1 MRIFTFADVYTF
13 LKRILFLLDAEKAH
27 NITFLFAGIA
37 AKLGLVRLFGSSKKN
52 PVNILGLNFKN
63 SLGVAAGFDKN
74 ADYLTTWEQMG
85 FGFVEVGTV
94 TPKPQEGN
102 PKPRLF
108 RLPKNESLI
117 NRMGFNNKGLDFMV
131 AKLKN
136 YNGDLTIGC
145 NIGKNKNTPNVLAF
159 EDYLACFK
167 GLYPYANYFTVNVS
181 SPNTKDLR
189 TLQKHEELTKILNPL
204 LAYRHTVSQKMGKKP
219 ILVKLSPDMEKDEFK
234 NSVKFL
240 NELDIQG
247 LVLTN
252 TTIKRNIL
260 QVNGEKRGNE
270 NGGLSG
276 KVLFEESNGWL
287 RLAKQYM
294 PNKTIIGVGGI
305 DSAKRA
311 KEKLE
316 CGADAI
322 QIYSGLVFKGPKLV
336 QDILKI
342 MN

>member
-1 MRIFTFADVYTF
+1 M
-13 LKRILFLLDAEKAH
+13 
-27 NITFLFAGIA
+27 
-37 AKLGLVRLFGSSKKN
+37 
-52 PVNILGLNFKN
+52 
-63 SLGVAAGFDKN
+63 
-74 ADYLTTWEQMG
+74 
-85 FGFVEVGTV
+85 
-94 TPKPQEGN
+94 
-102 PKPRLF
+102 
-108 RLPKNESLI
+108 
-117 NRMGFNNKGLDFMV
+117 
-131 AKLKN
+131 
-136 YNGDLTIGC
+136 
-145 NIGKNKNTPNVLAF
+145 AF

-316 CGADAI
+316 CGANAI